1 MHLRNLLTAAL
12 TALLLG
18 VAGCAGLPAVDE
30 RPPSAYLRDTSA
42 TRLARAI
49 QPSLA
54 AHPGQTGVALLRDG
68 ADAFTIRRTLAD
80 AAERS
85 LDIQCYIWRDDT
97 SGELMFDALRRA
109 ARRGVRVRLL
119 LDDINTQGLDAKLF
133 ALDRIPGIEVRL
145 FNPFANRSWR
155 FIEMVTDFHRVNRRM
170 HNKSFT
176 ADNQATIIGG
186 RNIGDEYFD
195 ATPGIAFVDLDVLA
209 VGPVVEQVSKDFDR
223 YWASSLAYPVRR
235 LLTEAPAADAS
246 AGRVPPA
253 PEPPAES
260 PIGRRLLAGTLP
272 MQWSPVRLVS
282 DDPAK
287 AEQRAT
293 TTPNVLEQLRD
304 VVGEPQRELLA
315 VSPYFVPTERGMRIF
330 ADWARRGVQ
339 VSVLTNSLAANDVP
353 AVHAGYSDRRKPLLE
368 AGVRLFEL
376 KPEPIRPRT
385 PRRYGSSG
393 ASLHSKAFAV
403 DRARVFIGSL
413 NFDPRS
419 RDLNTEMG
427 FVIDSPVLAR
437 ELAAMFAADARDKA
451 YEVTLT
457 PEGELQWQDR
467 RNGSPRT
474 LDSEPDADLWTRFW
488 VWLLSWL
495 PLDWMM

>member
-170 HNKSFT
+170 HNKS
-176 ADNQATIIGG
+176 
-186 RNIGDEYFD
+186 
-195 ATPGIAFVDLDVLA
+195 
-209 VGPVVEQVSKDFDR
+209 
-223 YWASSLAYPVRR
+223 
-235 LLTEAPAADAS
+235 
-246 AGRVPPA
+246 
-253 PEPPAES
+253 
-260 PIGRRLLAGTLP
+260 
-272 MQWSPVRLVS
+272 
-282 DDPAK
+282 
-287 AEQRAT
+287 
-293 TTPNVLEQLRD
+293 
-304 VVGEPQRELLA
+304 
-315 VSPYFVPTERGMRIF
+315 
-330 ADWARRGVQ
+330 
-339 VSVLTNSLAANDVP
+339 
-353 AVHAGYSDRRKPLLE
+353 
-368 AGVRLFEL
+368 
-376 KPEPIRPRT
+376 
-385 PRRYGSSG
+385 
-393 ASLHSKAFAV
+393 
-403 DRARVFIGSL
+403 
-413 NFDPRS
+413 
-419 RDLNTEMG
+419 
-427 FVIDSPVLAR
+427 
-437 ELAAMFAADARDKA
+437 
-451 YEVTLT
+451 
-457 PEGELQWQDR
+457 
-467 RNGSPRT
+467 
-474 LDSEPDADLWTRFW
+474 
-488 VWLLSWL
+488 
-495 PLDWMM
+495 